1 MEGPLIPAEHQP
13 KRKGGRPRNP
23 EARPDR
29 ATVRFTKIEYLAVKR
44 RAQAARLPVADYCRQ
59 AVLTGQ
65 VLPTLDPAALPAL
78 HELRALSNTLHQ
90 LARKAQGDGV
100 RSIALKAD
108 ALLDE
113 LAKLLAP

>member
-1 MEGPLIPAEHQP
+1 MEASLPAEETPP

-23 EARPDR
+23 VARPDR

-44 RAQAARLPVADYCRQ
+44 RAQAARLTVGDYCRQ

-78 HELRALSNTLHQ
+78 HEPAGLGQHAESAGEEGPRGRGT
-90 LARKAQGDGV
+90 
-100 RSIALKAD
+100 
-108 ALLDE
+108 
-113 LAKLLAP
+113 